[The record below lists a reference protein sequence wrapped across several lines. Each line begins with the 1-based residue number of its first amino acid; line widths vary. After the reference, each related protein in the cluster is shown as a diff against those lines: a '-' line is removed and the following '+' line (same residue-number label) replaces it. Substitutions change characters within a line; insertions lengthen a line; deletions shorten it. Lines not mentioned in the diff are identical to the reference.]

1 MFWHLVLQV
10 LPSLLQCVHLA
21 RAPSRPPVLTTHTNH
36 VRHGGFLLTVP
47 FLVAQ
52 AKGSDIEIFDTLEQ
66 QWAKVAANVQAGT
79 AVLLVGHTLART
91 TTALAAALASVPGG
105 TNHRVTA
112 EPIARRNV
120 ATRDSIVYRFRARPE
135 ATLADGST
143 VATLM
148 ATFAATHSSVN
159 RVTPND
165 ESHGTRASASSGSKR
180 KRQKET
186 PASALATDAES
197 SASRKRGRRAI
208 DPGGADHIYQPSPS
222 IAAAARSDET
232 FVNIRLDADFNTELR
247 FKTKRSTPMRKL
259 KAAFCK
265 QKGINATS
273 IGFYFD
279 GEQMGN
285 DVTPD
290 MMAMEDEDTI
300 DAIYLQSGD

>member
-1 MFWHLVLQV
+1 M
-10 LPSLLQCVHLA
+10 
-21 RAPSRPPVLTTHTNH
+21 
-36 VRHGGFLLTVP
+36 
-47 FLVAQ
+47 
-52 AKGSDIEIFDTLEQ
+52 
-66 QWAKVAANVQAGT
+66 
-79 AVLLVGHTLART
+79 
-91 TTALAAALASVPGG
+91 
-105 TNHRVTA
+105 TA

-232 FVNIRLDADFNTELR
+232 FVNIRVLGVVELR

-265 QKGINATS
+265 QTGIDATS
-273 IGFYFD
+273 IGFFFD
-279 GEQMGN
+279 GEQLGN

-300 DAIYLQSGD
+300 NVIYLQSGD